1 MKVVGICG
9 SPRRGNTEWML
20 RRLLEAAAQ
29 RGAETELILLRK
41 RRIKSCNGCL
51 TCEVGGKARQGIC
64 SIQDDMQEIYPALL
78 EADCLVLATPVY
90 FEMLSGLLKNFI
102 DRTCPVWPR
111 LEGKLFAGIAVAEE
125 GVGQAI
131 ENLRTYGSV
140 CGMRW
145 GGYVTALA
153 KAPGQVSEDARVE
166 KKLQQLANKLI
177 SMLKA

>member
-20 RRLLEAAAQ
+20 RRLLETVAQ
-29 RGAETELILLRK
+29 RGVETELILLKK

-51 TCEVGGKARQGIC
+51 TCGVGGKARQGIC
-64 SIQDDMQEIYPALL
+64 SIQDDMQGIYPALL
-78 EADCLVLATPVY
+78 KADCLVFGTPVY
-90 FEMLSGLLKNFI
+90 FEMLSGLLKNFM
-102 DRTCPVWPR
+102 DRTCPIWTR

-125 GVGQAI
+125 GVGKAI

-153 KAPGQVSEDARVE
+153 KTPRQVSEDKRVE
-166 KKLQQLANKLI
+166 GKLQQLANRLI
-177 SMLKA
+177 FMLKA